1 MNRRDIQK
9 LLGGYAT
16 GTLTDAERE
25 LLFQAAAE
33 DQEIFN
39 ALIAE
44 EPLRE
49 ALADPAARARLLAA
63 LDEPAPAARA
73 MRWMWGHAVGVA
85 AVGCFLA
92 VGGYVAWQARH
103 SQPPKVVYVA
113 EMKPFS
119 IDVPSEPEGKP
130 AKATRAFDTSSIN
143 KAQPV
148 KAKMPPLPAAPP
160 LPPARPIRET
170 PTLAA
175 VTQPQPVQFPR
186 AGPAPV
192 AEASPVERVLITGQ
206 LSTLQAP
213 VSAVNSFVERGNE
226 RQLSARALGGSAGNN
241 PALARND
248 MRFKADAPQSPRALF
263 YAAQS
268 GQEVTVSAAAA
279 RLEAPAQNVTE
290 QVTIATGNPYPS
302 EGYIR
307 PAIQFSVLRRTAS
320 GNFERIDGTEVA
332 AGDVLRLSLEANRT
346 GAVAVVL
353 DGLQQP
359 WLATTLR
366 RQSPVLT
373 TPMSFPRAGLH
384 RVQIRFSTNTR
395 ADAVTLD
402 DSVPQSQAETNAS
415 ERATYVV
422 ATPGEPLTY
431 SFTLRWK

>member
-1 MNRRDIQK
+1 MKRRDIEK

-49 ALADPAARARLLAA
+49 ALADPAAKARLLAA
-63 LDEPAPAARA
+63 LDEPAPAWHARVT
-73 MRWMWGHAVGVA
+73 RWMWGHAVGVA

-143 KAQPV
+143 QAQPV

-160 LPPARPIRET
+160 LPPARPVRET
-170 PTLAA
+170 PILAA
-175 VTQPQPVQFPR
+175 VTPPQPVPLPM

-206 LSTLQAP
+206 LSNLQTP
-213 VSAVNSFVERGNE
+213 VNSFVERGSNL
-226 RQLSARALGGSAGNN
+226 QPNARALGGSAGNN
-241 PALARND
+241 LARARNE
-248 MRFKADAPQSPRALF
+248 MKVKADAPQSPRAQF

-268 GQEVTVSAAAA
+268 GREVAVLASAA
-279 RLEAPAQNVTE
+279 RLEAPAQNTDG
-290 QVTIATGNPYPS
+290 QVTLPPGNPYPS